1 MVEFGI
7 GQPVPRKEDLRFL
20 TGRGRYLPD
29 ITLPNMAFAAI
40 VRSPHAHARIK
51 AIDTA
56 KARAMPGVIAV
67 FTGVDY
73 LADGRKPIPHN
84 AAMAGAPDVTLR
96 VRAGFEVFTVDMAT
110 LATDKVRYVGEP
122 VGLVIAE
129 IAQRRKGCG
138 GAGGDRL

>member
-29 ITLPNMAFAAI
+29 ITLPNMAYAAI

-56 KARAMPGVIAV
+56 KARAMPSVIAV
-67 FTGVDY
+67 FTGADY

-96 VRAGFEVFTVDMAT
+96 VQPASRCSRWTW
-110 LATDKVRYVGEP
+110 
-122 VGLVIAE
+122 
-129 IAQRRKGCG
+129 RR
-138 GAGGDRL
+138 